1 MKASPEQAERLHTFA
16 HDLRNRLIGLQ
27 QVLTHLKEE
36 GTAEERAEFVLYGE
50 QQFFKALREVER
62 VMDDFGVER
71 GTVVPVVHTVHLATL
86 VRERIELIGHRTD
99 RKRQTIALDLD
110 HDIHVLVDARIIGDL
125 LDALFSNAS
134 KFSGT
139 GTTIHINLRSVG
151 DMVELSVR
159 DEGTGLVPEDL
170 DRIFTRF
177 AWLSN
182 RPTAGEAQ
190 GRGTLARAAE
200 WARAHHG
207 ELSVSSLGEGHGC
220 TFLLRLPATT

>member
-71 GTVVPVVHTVHLATL
+71 GTVAPVLGPVHLASL
-86 VRERIELIGHRTD
+86 VRQRAELISHRTE
-99 RKRQTIALDLD
+99 RKHQTIALEMDEE
-110 HDIHVLVDARIIGDL
+110 VTVPADARIIGDL
-125 LDALFSNAS
+125 LDALLSNAS
-134 KFSGT
+134 KFSGI
-139 GTTIHINLRSVG
+139 GTTVHVSVQAEG
-151 DMVELSVR
+151 AQAHVVVR
-159 DEGTGLVPEDL
+159 DEGTGLNTADL
-170 DRIFTRF
+170 DQVFTRF
-177 AWLSN
+177 AWLSSK
-182 RPTAGEAQ
+182 PTAGEAQ

-200 WARAHHG
+200 WARSHNGTLHA
-207 ELSVSSLGEGHGC
+207 SSPGEGLGC
-220 TFLLRLPATT
+220 TFVLTLPTAG